1 MKLLV
6 ILFIMALIGQINIFQ
21 HVRQKH
27 GKSVVNI
34 VRALEQ
40 VKQRYAKVNK
50 DIRFIKQNLQKRGFI
65 SKVAK
70 ISLSIRSG
78 SMKLKQKIARLI
90 MEAELK

>member
-6 ILFIMALIGQINIFQ
+6 IPFIMALIGQINIFQ

-50 DIRFIKQNLQKRGFI
+50 DIRFIK
-65 SKVAK
+65 
-70 ISLSIRSG
+70 
-78 SMKLKQKIARLI
+78 
-90 MEAELK
+90 